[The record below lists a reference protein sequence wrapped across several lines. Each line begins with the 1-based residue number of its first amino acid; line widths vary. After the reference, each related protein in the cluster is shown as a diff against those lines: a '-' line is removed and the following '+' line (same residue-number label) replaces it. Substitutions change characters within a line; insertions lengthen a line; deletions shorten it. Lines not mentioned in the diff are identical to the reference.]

1 VATARRS
8 IVLWIA
14 AAAMAALGAWHVLHG
29 VTAFLQWQRWRTSD
43 PSLADFFWTELEIET
58 VFTLGCLFVALV
70 LAAAARW
77 LPEIR
82 RSDEHA

>member
-1 VATARRS
+1 
-8 IVLWIA
+8 
-14 AAAMAALGAWHVLHG
+14 MAAFGAWHALHG
-29 VTAFLQWQRWRTSD
+29 VTAFLEWRRWRTSD

-58 VFTLGCLFVALV
+58 VFAIACGFVALV
-70 LAAAARW
+70 LAATARW